1 MLSCAPYRSVIQS
14 LYIASW
20 NACTW
25 THQVPLLLHH
35 WAYRWGKRRLC
46 PVLVMAFFTLIKPDR
61 TLALQVCGDLP
72 LAAVSTDMSARC
84 SQSRT
89 GRCCSAALE
98 RSSLFTT
105 ASDFSLADS
114 RSADPSPENE
124 TSSCSVCFF
133 SCGPREIQVK
143 VETTAESGQCCHP
156 MH

>member
-1 MLSCAPYRSVIQS
+1 MYLNAPGAFAYAS
-14 LYIASW
+14 LGL
-20 NACTW
+20 
-25 THQVPLLLHH
+25 QVRKKTAVPSFSN
-35 WAYRWGKRRLC
+35 G
-46 PVLVMAFFTLIKPDR
+46 FFTLIKPDL

-89 GRCCSAALE
+89 GRCYSAALE

-143 VETTAESGQCCHP
+143 VETTAESGQCCDP

>member
-1 MLSCAPYRSVIQS
+1 MYLNAPGAFAYAS
-14 LYIASW
+14 LGL
-20 NACTW
+20 
-25 THQVPLLLHH
+25 QVRKKTVVPSFSN
-35 WAYRWGKRRLC
+35 G
-46 PVLVMAFFTLIKPDR
+46 FFTLIKPDL

-143 VETTAESGQCCHP
+143 VETTAESGQCCDP

>member
-1 MLSCAPYRSVIQS
+1 MYLNAPGAFAYAS
-14 LYIASW
+14 LGL
-20 NACTW
+20 
-25 THQVPLLLHH
+25 QVRKKTAVPSFSN
-35 WAYRWGKRRLC
+35 G
-46 PVLVMAFFTLIKPDR
+46 FFTLIKPDL

-114 RSADPSPENE
+114 RSADPSPENK

-143 VETTAESGQCCHP
+143 VETTAESGQCCDP

>member
-1 MLSCAPYRSVIQS
+1 MYLNAPGAFAYAS
-14 LYIASW
+14 LGL
-20 NACTW
+20 
-25 THQVPLLLHH
+25 QVRKKTAVPSFSN
-35 WAYRWGKRRLC
+35 G
-46 PVLVMAFFTLIKPDR
+46 FFTLIKPDL

-72 LAAVSTDMSARC
+72 LAAVSTDMSARCSQSRTGRCC

-143 VETTAESGQCCHP
+143 VETTAESGQCCDP